1 MLSSLQTAAEEAVY
15 DWASYPVSWQ
25 ALFTFFV
32 LVALVPV
39 VYVTCASRK
48 VAAPEAKEGATTP
61 WRGGGVRGLI
71 LIRGSDDPVSL
82 L

>member
-1 MLSSLQTAAEEAVY
+1 VEEAVY

-48 VAAPEAKEGATTP
+48 VVAPEAKEGAEY
-61 WRGGGVRGLI
+61 GAAAV
-71 LIRGSDDPVSL
+71 
-82 L
+82 